1 MLCIKTLNIVNS
13 MLDWKLSGMSQ
24 NLKLAEIQ
32 FFFCTQGH
40 ILDSFLQNYKFI
52 HDCSSF
58 VLIMSSNT
66 TESYTNGARGAQ
78 NIAVFFLYL

>member
-1 MLCIKTLNIVNS
+1 MLRIKTLNIVNS

-24 NLKLAEIQ
+24 NLKLAEIH
-32 FFFCTQGH
+32 FFCTQGH
-40 ILDSFLQNYKFI
+40 ILDSFVQNYKFI

-58 VLIMSSNT
+58 ELIMSSNT

-78 NIAVFFLYL
+78 NISVFFLYL